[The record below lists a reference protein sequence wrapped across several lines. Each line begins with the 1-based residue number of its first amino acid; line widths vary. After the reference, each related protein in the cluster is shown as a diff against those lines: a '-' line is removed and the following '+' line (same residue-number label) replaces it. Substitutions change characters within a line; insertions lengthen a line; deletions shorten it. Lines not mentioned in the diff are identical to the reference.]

1 MKEKTRREFLKT
13 ASLST
18 AVTLSALTY
27 SRIAGANDRITI
39 GMIGCG
45 GRSHDHFKQISA
57 YKDKE
62 NVEIIAVCDPWKEK
76 REKMAKMV
84 KDVYGKDPQ
93 QFESYQDLLSKA
105 KVDAVVIASAD
116 HVHARQLEA
125 TAKMKK
131 HAYCEKPLANH
142 MKELISA
149 YDAVKDNKVIV
160 QIGTQ
165 LRSYPSFT
173 GARESYKSGILG
185 KVSRVEQCRN
195 GNKPYWYS
203 KIVTDLNPA
212 DVNWK
217 EFTAGVTDKPFNPV
231 LCSAWYGYRDFSDG
245 PIPQWGSHFIDLVHY
260 ITGAQFP
267 ESAVCSGDIYTWKDE
282 YNFSCPDHIQ
292 VLWKYPEGFM
302 VSYSTNFG
310 NGAGNSF
317 KIFGNQGLMDL
328 QDWNNPVLLPDGAF
342 TKTDALKEKKEIEPI
357 ERPDHILDWLQCM
370 RNGNEPNA
378 NIDAGYQ
385 HAVACIMAMIAYD
398 TGKRQIYDHTKRVIQ
413 EG

>member
-1 MKEKTRREFLKT
+1 MDKKTRREFLKT
-13 ASLST
+13 ASVGT
-18 AVTLSALTY
+18 AITLSALSY
-27 SRIAGANDRITI
+27 SRIAGANDRIAI

-57 YKDKE
+57 YRDKE

-76 REKMAKMV
+76 REKMVQMV
-84 KDVYGKDPQ
+84 KDVFGKEPQ
-93 QFESYQDLLSKA
+93 IYESYQDLLA
-105 KVDAVVIASAD
+105 KSSVDAVVIASAD
-116 HVHARQLEA
+116 HVHCRHLEA
-125 TAKMKK
+125 SARAKK
-131 HAYCEKPLANH
+131 HAYCEKPLGKN
-142 MKELISA
+142 MKELIAA
-149 YDAVKDNKVIV
+149 YDAVKENKVIV

-173 GARESYKSGILG
+173 GAREAYKSGILG
-185 KVSRVEQCRN
+185 TVARVEQCRN
-195 GNKPYWYS
+195 DSRPYWYPR
-203 KIVTDLNPA
+203 IREDLKPE

-217 EFTAGVTDKPFNPV
+217 EFTSGVTDKPFDSV
-231 LCSAWYGYRDFSDG
+231 FCSGWYGYREFSDG
-245 PIPQWGSHFIDLVHY
+245 PIPGWGSHFIDLVHY

-267 ESAVCSGDIYTWKDE
+267 ESAVCSGGIYTWKDK
-282 YNFSCPDHIQ
+282 YNFTCPDHIQ

-328 QDWNNPVLLPDGAF
+328 QDWNNPILLPDGAF
-342 TKTDALKEKKEIEPI
+342 KKTDALKERKEIEPI
-357 ERPDHILDWLQCM
+357 DRPDHILDWLQCM
-370 RNGNEPNA
+370 RNGKEPNA

-385 HAVACIMAMIAYD
+385 HSVACIMAMIAYD
-398 TGKRQIYDHTKRVIQ
+398 TGKRQIYDAEKREIH